1 MSRSEASEIQ
11 SASSSPFAEATGT
24 GLPEKLKSKEDPVRA
39 ACDNIQPF
47 PLASQPYNLSR
58 NLPLSSLPYLTTCF
72 TPASS
77 STMILSTMRVPKE
90 FCTAPGTED
99 SPQMFK

>member
-1 MSRSEASEIQ
+1 MSRYTVSRSEASEIQ

-47 PLASQPYNLSR
+47 PLASQPY
-58 NLPLSSLPYLTTCF
+58 LPQQKSASFLSSIGLLALLLSHPVGSKHHEIK
-72 TPASS
+72 SS
-77 STMILSTMRVPKE
+77 LYP
-90 FCTAPGTED
+90 
-99 SPQMFK
+99 